1 VIPVHNEEEILAAT
15 TEAVLDAFDDMK
27 GAQLLDVILSENGS
41 RDRTRQI
48 AGELAARYPEVKV
61 LISDRANYG
70 AAMQRGFAA
79 AQGECIV
86 NFDADYYDFDFMRR
100 ALVTDGHVVVASK
113 GLRDSA
119 DRRSLL
125 RRLASRAFAQLT
137 RSLLH
142 VRVRDT
148 HGMKLF
154 RAPVL
159 GLVPLIGATKD
170 LFDTELLARA
180 ELAGLTIH
188 ELSITTVETRPSRS
202 GILSRVPRT
211 ILGLFEIRRQLHA
224 ERAAET
230 VLVPAAPEPVLD
242 AA

>member
-86 NFDADYYDFDFMRR
+86 NFDADYYDFDFVR
-100 ALVTDGHVVVASK
+100 AALDVDADIVVAAKNIK
-113 GLRDSA
+113 GSTDARMLVRRLGSRGFGWLVRNMLGIRTTETHGIKLY
-119 DRRSLL
+119 RRSAILDIL
-125 RRLASRAFAQLT
+125 EE
-137 RSLLH
+137 
-142 VRVRDT
+142 V
-148 HGMKLF
+148 K
-154 RAPVL
+154 
-159 GLVPLIGATKD
+159 ATKD
-170 LFDTELLARA
+170 LFDTELVARA
-180 ELAGLTIH
+180 ELAGLRVV
-188 ELSITTVETRPSRS
+188 ELPISTKEMRHSRS
-202 GILSRVPRT
+202 GILRRIPRT
-211 ILGLFEIRRQLHA
+211 LLGLSFLRYRLLRARR
-224 ERAAET
+224 RFKIGR
-230 VLVPAAPEPVLD
+230 
-242 AA
+242 